1 MSLLEENFIKN
12 VIFKEYILIE
22 ILMFFKEMIFLVE
35 VLEFFVIFMLF
46 SDDFFMKLMV
56 VFDF

>member
-1 MSLLEENFIKN
+1 
-12 VIFKEYILIE
+12 
-22 ILMFFKEMIFLVE
+22 MFFKEMIFLVE
-35 VLEFFVIFMLF
+35 VLEFFVIFMLI

>member
-1 MSLLEENFIKN
+1 
-12 VIFKEYILIE
+12 
-22 ILMFFKEMIFLVE
+22 MFFKEMIFLVE
-35 VLEFFVIFMLF
+35 VLEFIVIFMLF

>member
-1 MSLLEENFIKN
+1 
-12 VIFKEYILIE
+12 
-22 ILMFFKEMIFLVE
+22 MFFKEMIFLVE

-46 SDDFFMKLMV
+46 SDDFFMKLME